1 MARVSSLRTERKF
14 KKTEIGEIPVDWEV
28 GTLKDY
34 AYIKGRI
41 GWRGLKA
48 SEYTEKG
55 PFLIANKHIIAQR
68 VIWDICDHIS
78 KFRYEE
84 SPEIQLKIH
93 DIIMS
98 KDGTIGQVAY
108 MDDLPDK
115 ATINSTMMLI
125 RVDNLKLNPK
135 FLYFFFQCPHFKS
148 FIQLK
153 ILGSSVPHIFQRD
166 MQYFTS
172 VIPPVVEQKK
182 IAEILTTVDEAI
194 EKSNEI
200 IKKTKKL
207 KKGLMQEL
215 LTCGIGHKKFKK
227 TKIGEIPVDWEVV
240 NLSDVLNLQGGFA
253 FKSKDYKGKGVPL
266 VRISNITS
274 NGVVLNECAYLP
286 YSFIEEFSDFVLGI
300 DDVLVAMSGATTGKI
315 GIVSKK
321 ELPALFNQRV
331 GRFMIRD
338 SNSITKAYIGQ
349 VVLTEKFKQDLL
361 IDAVG
366 GAQPNVS
373 GRNIERI
380 SISLPPLPEQKKI
393 AEILSIVDEDIV
405 RAVDN
410 KKKLETIKKGLMQ
423 VLLTGK
429 VRVRI

>member
-1 MARVSSLRTERKF
+1 MGQVDSLKTGQKF
-14 KKTEIGEIPVDWEV
+14 KNTEIGEIPVDWEV

-93 DIIMS
+93 DMIMS

-135 FLYFFFQCPHFKS
+135 FLYYFFQGPHFKS

-153 ILGSSVPHIFQRD
+153 MLGSSVPHIFQRD
-166 MQYFTS
+166 MQDFTS

-194 EKSNEI
+194 EKSNETI
-200 IKKTKKL
+200 EKTKEL

-215 LTCGIGHKKFKK
+215 LTRGIGHKEFKK

-240 NLSDVLNLQGGFA
+240 KIDDCCDILDSQRIPLNDETRRNMKGQYPYCGANGLLDGINNFIFDDDLILMAEDGGHFEE
-253 FKSKDYKGKGVPL
+253 YKTKP
-266 VRISNITS
+266 I
-274 NGVVLNECAYLP
+274 AYLVSGKCWVNNHAHVLRAKKGWSRKWVF
-286 YSFIEEFSDFVLGI
+286 YSVVHKNII
-300 DDVLVAMSGATTGKI
+300 
-315 GIVSKK
+315 
-321 ELPALFNQRV
+321 
-331 GRFMIRD
+331 
-338 SNSITKAYIGQ
+338 AYIG
-349 VVLTEKFKQDLL
+349 
-361 IDAVG
+361 G
-366 GAQPNVS
+366 GTRSKLNQKELRA
-373 GRNIERI
+373 I
-380 SISLPPLPEQKKI
+380 SIPAPSFLEQRKI
-393 AEILSIVDEDIV
+393 AEILSAVDEDIE
-405 RAVDN
+405 REVDN
-410 KKKLETIKKGLMQ
+410 RKKLEIIKKGLMQ

-429 VRVRI
+429 KRVKV